1 MTVYTVRPG
10 DSLYGIARRF
20 GVPWSRIASANALTN
35 PNRLA
40 VGQNLV
46 IPSGTVRHTVMKGET
61 LYDLAKQ
68 YGVSLKSIID
78 ANPNI
83 ENPDLLQVGQI
94 VIVPGSEKLGSI
106 DVNGYAFPTTSAQTL
121 ANTVPYLTYISM
133 FSYDVR
139 PDGTLS
145 PLDDTRIIDTAQ
157 SMNTAALMVVSNIR
171 EGGSFDSELASVV
184 LNDEGTKQALWS
196 NILEIMKEK
205 DFYGLNLDFEY
216 VYPRDRDAYN
226 AFVQQTAELM
236 HENGYILVTNLAPKL
251 SGEQQGTLYEAHD
264 YGFHGQFADLVILM
278 TYEWGYTYGPARAV
292 APIDQVERVLEYAV
306 SVMPSKKILMGMPN
320 YGYDWTLPFVRGSAA
335 RALSNQAAVELALE
349 VGAEI
354 RYDERAQSPYFNYTD
369 KSGKQHV
376 VYFDDA
382 RSILARLALVSE
394 YNLAGVSYWNINT
407 FFRPNW
413 EVLSSMYD
421 INKVI

>member
-46 IPSGTVRHTVMKGET
+46 IPSETVRHTVMKGET

-133 FSYDVR
+133 F
-139 PDGTLS
+139 
-145 PLDDTRIIDTAQ
+145 
-157 SMNTAALMVVSNIR
+157 
-171 EGGSFDSELASVV
+171 
-184 LNDEGTKQALWS
+184 K
-196 NILEIMKEK
+196 
-205 DFYGLNLDFEY
+205 
-216 VYPRDRDAYN
+216 
-226 AFVQQTAELM
+226 
-236 HENGYILVTNLAPKL
+236 
-251 SGEQQGTLYEAHD
+251 
-264 YGFHGQFADLVILM
+264 
-278 TYEWGYTYGPARAV
+278 
-292 APIDQVERVLEYAV
+292 
-306 SVMPSKKILMGMPN
+306 
-320 YGYDWTLPFVRGSAA
+320 
-335 RALSNQAAVELALE
+335 
-349 VGAEI
+349 
-354 RYDERAQSPYFNYTD
+354 
-369 KSGKQHV
+369 
-376 VYFDDA
+376 
-382 RSILARLALVSE
+382 
-394 YNLAGVSYWNINT
+394 
-407 FFRPNW
+407 
-413 EVLSSMYD
+413 
-421 INKVI
+421 